1 MNLLFIGDIVGK
13 PGRRILQQRLRDMRR
28 AWNVDFCVANGE
40 NAAGGSGLTPPV
52 ADELL
57 DAGVDVLTSGDHVW
71 KKKEIIPRLADDPR
85 LLRPANISP
94 LAKGRGW
101 HLYDISTGLAVGVIN
116 LQGRTFMKPVDC
128 PFRAADDILPRLSAQ
143 TRIIIVDFHA
153 EATAEKVALG
163 WHLDGRV
170 SALLGTHTHVQ
181 TADETIL
188 PQGTAYI
195 TDVGMTGPHDSVI
208 GRRKDRVLA
217 ATLTQMPHSFD
228 VAGGDV
234 RISGVLLD
242 IDTVSGRAESIR
254 RIHLREKDPV

>member
-13 PGRRILQQRLRDMRR
+13 PGRRALQKRLRDMRR

-57 DAGVDVLTSGDHVW
+57 EAGVDVLTSGDHVW
-71 KKKEIIPRLADDPR
+71 KKKEIIPRQIDDPR

-101 HLYDISTGLAVGVIN
+101 HLYETPTGLAVGVVN
-116 LQGRTFMKPVDC
+116 LQGRTFMRPVDC
-128 PFRAADDILPRLSAQ
+128 PFRTADDILPRLSERA
-143 TRIIIVDFHA
+143 RIIMVDFHA
-153 EATAEKVALG
+153 EATAEKVAMG

-170 SALLGTHTHVQ
+170 SAVLGTHTHVQ

-217 ATLTQMPHSFD
+217 AMLTQMPCSFD
-228 VAGGDV
+228 VAAGDV
-234 RISGVLLD
+234 RIGGVLIGID
-242 IDTVSGRAESIR
+242 IASGRAESIR